1 MRIYLDMC
9 CLKRPFDNPADPRVA
24 VEALAFAAILEAIQN
39 GEHEIVVSD
48 AHRVEN
54 AANPHPD

>member
-1 MRIYLDMC
+1 MC